1 MTNSVQHTQFTS
13 GKRLLPVRPRPVSGE
28 ATTSYLIRVSGA
40 NGYQS
45 PRQLSLALR
54 ETSRESLFDGFCTQL
69 KLSESERG
77 ALFGP
82 CLRYWGNFGIPM
94 GFSISDFNLRY
105 MRWCPACLVEAT
117 HLQGSWCLKL
127 CCACARHSIM
137 LCDECPHCGQRQS
150 LERRVLDK
158 CNCGASL
165 ASSIAQRVTPSLI
178 SLSAMLWESTMT
190 DKTFPKFS
198 KIDPGAFQRL
208 IYSLGPLGD
217 SSHVIRSGKI
227 AGLNQ
232 LEMAAKLMTSVAYTL
247 DNWPVNFNSMLDE
260 QLSGATTSMSI
271 PRTFGRIYRV
281 LYSDL
286 RDPCFQ
292 SLRDAFEKYLY
303 KNWWGLVCKRNR
315 SISESTIAAH
325 PRLTIKE
332 AAVQAITQ
340 PAIVKQFLQVELIA
354 GTEVIL
360 PSGRRARTI
369 CQDDIKR
376 LSETANGCMTLCETA
391 HRLKLP
397 RSRVRELI
405 SAGVISPLVSR
416 VKTKAAAWLIPF
428 DQVEKLTLN
437 TVNVGNELPTVPL
450 KQILQ
455 SWRLRD
461 QEFPA
466 LVVALQK
473 RELVASHPSN
483 TTLVVG
489 ELLLER
495 GQVREWLDHYRI
507 ISGRDITVDR
517 AAHVLGVKQQV
528 AYQLVRNGMLIAKNC
543 EKGGLRICPRSIE
556 SFQETYISLA
566 ALARSYGR
574 SPKQLLRSIPISP
587 ECGPS
592 IDGTRQYFFRKFD
605 LSRSDIWP

>member
-1 MTNSVQHTQFTS
+1 MTNSAQQIQLTS
-13 GKRLLPVRPRPVSGE
+13 SKRLLPVRPRPVSGE

-54 ETSRESLFDGFCTQL
+54 ETSRQCLFDEFCAQL
-69 KLSESERG
+69 NLSEGERG

-82 CLRYWGNFGIPM
+82 CLRYWGNFGIPT

-105 MRWCPACLVEAT
+105 MRWCPTCLVEAM

-127 CCACARHSIM
+127 CCACERHSIM
-137 LCDECPHCGQRQS
+137 LCDQCPHCGQPQL

-165 ASSIAQRVTPSLI
+165 TSSIAQRVKPSLM
-178 SLSAMLWESTMT
+178 SLSAMLWESAMT

-208 IYSLGPLGD
+208 ICSLGPLGD
-217 SSHVIRSGKI
+217 SSHITRSGKI
-227 AGLNQ
+227 AGLGQ
-232 LEMAAKLMTSVAYTL
+232 LETAAKLMSNVAYIL
-247 DNWPVNFNSMLDE
+247 GNWPANFNSMLND
-260 QLSGATTSMSI
+260 QLSGATASMSI
-271 PRTFGRIYRV
+271 PHTFGRIYHA

-292 SLRDAFEKYLY
+292 ILRDSFEKYLHE
-303 KNWWGLVCKRNR
+303 NWWGLVCKRNR
-315 SISESTIAAH
+315 SISKSTIAAH
-325 PRLTIKE
+325 PRVTVKE
-332 AAVQAITQ
+332 AAVQAVTQ
-340 PAIVKQFLQVELIA
+340 PAIVKQFLQAELIA
-354 GTEVIL
+354 GTEVVL

-416 VKTKAAAWLIPF
+416 AKTKAAAWLISF
-428 DQVEKLTLN
+428 NQVEKLTLN
-437 TVNVGNELPTVPL
+437 TANVGRELPTVSL

-466 LVVALQK
+466 LVIALQK
-473 RELVASHPSN
+473 QELIASHPSN
-483 TTLVVG
+483 TTSVVG

-495 GQVREWLDHYRI
+495 EQVREWLDHHRI

-517 AAHVLGVKQQV
+517 AAHALGVKQQV
-528 AYQLVRNGMLIAKNC
+528 AYQLVRNGMLVAKNC
-543 EKGGLRICPRSIE
+543 ETGGLRISLRSID
-556 SFQETYISLA
+556 SFQENYISLA
-566 ALARSYGR
+566 ALARSCGR
-574 SPKQLLRSIPISP
+574 SPKQLLRSIAISP

-592 IDGTRQYFFRKFD
+592 IDGTRQYFFRKSA
-605 LSRSDIWP
+605 LSRCNI